1 MAAFILTMIVNSNRT
16 GQVTSST
23 SNMLRCCSIVVYSLS
38 STHTHTHLTALFWD
52 YPGEPVPER

>member
-23 SNMLRCCSIVVYSLS
+23 SNMLRCCSVVVYSLS
-38 STHTHTHLTALFWD
+38 STHTHPFNGPFSGTT
-52 YPGEPVPER
+52 PGEPVPER